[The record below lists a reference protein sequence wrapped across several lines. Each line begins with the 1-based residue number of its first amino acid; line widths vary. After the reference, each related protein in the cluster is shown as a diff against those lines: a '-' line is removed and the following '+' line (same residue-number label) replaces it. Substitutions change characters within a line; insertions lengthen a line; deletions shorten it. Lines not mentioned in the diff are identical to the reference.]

1 MRMALLSL
9 PLEMLQQIAAY
20 VETAHPSSLYNFSLT
35 SKACHRASTF
45 LIFRQINI
53 TVDNRE
59 VLQRDVNRLVK
70 AISRTDSARH
80 VQYFSIK
87 GAMRLKA
94 KKTDSD
100 GQKTPYWMRLGLDE
114 ILVDEEPIAFQGP
127 HVVYDE
133 GVIEKSSEE
142 DMAWAP
148 IVDLLQAIPYL
159 KDLVYNCKSQFP
171 PSLLKILHEQHPQC
185 MLHHLTFRFRTL
197 LWGAPFPYEME
208 LATSPSLYRVKL
220 ACGDRDT
227 DGDDDFN
234 LEAIM
239 ELVTGL
245 APNLKDVT
253 ILYLIPQGSNRLTR
267 ARESWY
273 GLPGFTGNAV
283 GSLTSLSLKGFSH
296 WGSPT
301 PLQDW
306 AKRTDFACL
315 QHLAIGGIH
324 ESKTIHTTGCGLN
337 GETMEWVAQNYS
349 FPQLRTLS
357 LYLTRDDQFHE
368 RPHYSENAISFF
380 QSFEPLEEL
389 SINGPI
395 DSQIIDA
402 TLAHHG
408 QTLKKLSLDPFEH
421 IWGNVVGARDP
432 LHIPMEFTKDRIL
445 QIQAQ
450 CPVLEELAIPIKR
463 NKSSASEAEM
473 YKCFDKMK
481 NLRFLFLTLDC
492 SNIRITR
499 DSTYNPQFDE
509 EDQKPMD
516 THHFGLKKGHM
527 KEILINCA
535 VDEALARSI
544 WKTINQNKTGKQ
556 LERLKLFTTGG
567 GEYGNGSASAYGSE
581 IIQHL
586 SQSWLIERVPRAD
599 QEDFTIRELAPR
611 ARMIEDIDVPRIERS
626 ITRQIFRN
634 IWPSKEGSKD
644 WRDDWSSFPLQ
655 V

>member
-1 MRMALLSL
+1 MALLSL
-9 PLEMLQQIAAY
+9 PLEILQQIAGC
-20 VETAHPSSLYNFSLT
+20 VESAHSSSLYNFSLT
-35 SKACHRASTF
+35 SKACHRALTL
-45 LIFRQINI
+45 LIFRQISI
-53 TVDNRE
+53 IVDNRE
-59 VLQRDVNRLVK
+59 ALQRDVNRLVK
-70 AISRTDSARH
+70 ALSRNDSAHH

-100 GQKTPYWMRLGLDE
+100 GQETPYWSRHGLDE
-114 ILVDEEPIAFQGP
+114 ILVDEEAIDFQGS

-148 IVDLLQAIPYL
+148 IVDLLQAIPHL
-159 KDLVYNCKSQFP
+159 KDLVYDCKSQFP
-171 PSLLKILHEQHPQC
+171 PSLLRILHEQHPQC
-185 MLHHLTFRFRTL
+185 RLHHLTFRFRTL

-220 ACGDRDT
+220 ACGRRDT

-234 LEAIM
+234 LEAMM
-239 ELVTGL
+239 ELVAGL
-245 APNLKDVT
+245 ASNLKEVT
-253 ILYLIPQGSNRLTR
+253 ILHLIPQRSNRLTR
-267 ARESWY
+267 ARESWH
-273 GLPGFTGNAV
+273 GLPGFTGDAV

-296 WGSPT
+296 WCSPT
-301 PLQDW
+301 PLKDW

-315 QHLAIGGIH
+315 QHLAIGGAH
-324 ESKTIHTTGCGLN
+324 ELKTIQTTSYGLN
-337 GETMEWVAQNYS
+337 GETMEWVAQNHL

-357 LYLTRDDQFHE
+357 VYLTRDDQFHE

-380 QSFEPLEEL
+380 QSFEPLEDL
-389 SINGPI
+389 SISGPI
-395 DSQIIDA
+395 DSQIMDA

-408 QTLKKLSLDPFEH
+408 QTLKKLSVDPFEH
-421 IWGNVVGARDP
+421 TWGNVVGARDP
-432 LHIPMEFTKDRIL
+432 RHIPMEFIKDRIL

-450 CPVLEELAIPIKR
+450 CPILEELAIPIKR

-492 SNIRITR
+492 SDMRVTR
-499 DSTYNPQFDE
+499 DSTYSPQFDE
-509 EDQKPMD
+509 EDQTPMD
-516 THHFGLKKGHM
+516 TFNSVPKKGHV
-527 KEILINCA
+527 KETLINCA

-544 WKTINQNKTGKQ
+544 WKTISQNKTGKR

-567 GEYGNGSASAYGSE
+567 GEYGSTGTLLYFDSQILRN
-581 IIQHL
+581 L

-599 QEDFTIRELAPR
+599 QEDFTVRELAPR
-611 ARMIEDIDVPRIERS
+611 ARVIESTLMLGIERS
-626 ITRQIFRN
+626 VTRQIFRN
-634 IWPSKEGSKD
+634 VWPGKEGSKD

>member
-1 MRMALLSL
+1 MALLSL
-9 PLEMLQQIAAY
+9 PLEILQQIAAC
-20 VETAHPSSLYNFSLT
+20 VETAHPSSLYTFSLT
-35 SKACHRASTF
+35 SKACHRATTF

-59 VLQRDVNRLVK
+59 ALQCDVNRIVK
-70 AISRTDSARH
+70 ALSRTYSAHH
-80 VQYFSIK
+80 VQYLSIK

-94 KKTDSD
+94 KKTNSD
-100 GQKTPYWMRLGLDE
+100 GQKTPYWMRHGLEE
-114 ILVDEEPIAFQGP
+114 ILVDEEAIDFQAS
-127 HVVYDE
+127 HVVYGE
-133 GVIEKSSEE
+133 GVIEKTSEE

-148 IVDLLQAIPYL
+148 IVDLLLVTPHL
-159 KDLVYNCKSQFP
+159 KDLVYDCKSQFP
-171 PSLLKILHEQHPQC
+171 PSLLEILHEQHSQC
-185 MLHHLTFRFRTL
+185 RLHHLTFRFRTL
-197 LWGAPFPYEME
+197 LWSAPCPYEIE

-220 ACGDRDT
+220 ACGLRDT

-234 LEAIM
+234 LEAMM
-239 ELVTGL
+239 ELVAGL

-253 ILYLIPQGSNRLTR
+253 ILYLIPERSTKLIR
-267 ARESWY
+267 ARESWH
-273 GLPGFTGNAV
+273 GLLGFTGDAV

-315 QHLAIGGIH
+315 QHLAIGGAH
-324 ESKTIHTTGCGLN
+324 EMKTIQTTAYGLN

-349 FPQLRTLS
+349 FPRLRTLS
-357 LYLTRDDQFHE
+357 VYLTRNDMYHE

-380 QSFEPLEEL
+380 QNFEHLEEL
-389 SINGPI
+389 SIIGPI
-395 DSQIIDA
+395 DSQIMDA

-408 QTLKKLSLDPFEH
+408 QTLKQLSLDPFEH
-421 IWGNVVGARDP
+421 IWGNIVGARDP

-450 CPVLEELAIPIKR
+450 CPVLEGLAIPIKR

-473 YKCFDKMK
+473 YKCFGKMK
-481 NLRFLFLTLDC
+481 NLQFLFLTLDC
-492 SNIRITR
+492 SNMRIYR
-499 DSTYNPQFDE
+499 DSTYSPQFDE

-516 THHFGLKKGHM
+516 MFNSVLKRGHV
-527 KEILINCA
+527 KETLINCA

-556 LERLKLFTTGG
+556 LQSLKLFTTGG
-567 GEYGNGSASAYGSE
+567 GEYGTGSMSHYDSE
-581 IIQHL
+581 ILRNL
-586 SQSWLIERVPRAD
+586 SQSWLVERVPRAD
-599 QEDFTIRELAPR
+599 QEGFTVRELAPR
-611 ARMIEDIDVPRIERS
+611 ARLIEDISMPGIERS
-626 ITRQIFRN
+626 VTRQVFRN
-634 IWPSKEGSKD
+634 VWPSKEGSKD
-644 WRDDWSSFPLQ
+644 WRDDWTSFPLQ